1 MRVTDELSAY
11 GECRDSERT
20 EFSNLSSWRN
30 MNAQTRHQPKSEKEN
45 IMGLNKKSVDDI
57 NVQGKRVL
65 VRCDFNVPMKEGVI
79 TDENRLVA
87 ALPTIKKLI
96 ADGGKVILCSHMGKP
111 KGEPKPEL
119 SLAPVAARLSEL
131 LGQEVKFAAD
141 PEVVGPNAKAAVEAM
156 KDGDVILL
164 ENTRYRIEETKNQEA
179 FSKDLASLAEVFVND
194 AFGTAHRAHCSNVGV
209 TEYID
214 TCAVGYLMQK
224 EIDFLGN
231 AVENPVRPFVAI
243 LGGAK
248 VADKLNVISNLL
260 EKCDTLIIGGGM
272 AYTFMKAQGK
282 EVGNS
287 LVDDTKIDYC
297 LEMIK
302 KAEDLGKQLLLPI
315 DTTIA
320 ASFPNPIDGPI
331 EVCAVDADKIPADMQ
346 GLDIGPK
353 TAELYADA
361 VKNAKTVVW
370 NGPMGVFENP
380 TLAAGTIAVAKAL
393 ADTDAT
399 TIIGG
404 GDSAAAVNQLGFGD
418 KMSHISTGGG
428 ASLEFL
434 EGKELPGVAAA
445 DDK

>member
-1 MRVTDELSAY
+1 MGLASFLKR
-11 GECRDSERT
+11 R
-20 EFSNLSSWRN
+20 F
-30 MNAQTRHQPKSEKEN
+30 
-45 IMGLNKKSVDDI
+45 IMAGLNKLTVDDI
-57 NVQGKRVL
+57 DVKGKRVL
-65 VRCDFNVPMKEGVI
+65 CRCDFNVPLKNGVI

-96 ADGGKVILCSHMGKP
+96 ADGGKVILCSHLGKV
-111 KGEPKPEL
+111 KTEEDKP
-119 SLAPVAARLSEL
+119 SKTLAPVAKRLSEL

-141 PEVVGPNAKAAVEAM
+141 PEVVGANARAAVAEM

-164 ENTRYRIEETKNQEA
+164 ENTRYRAEETKNGDA
-179 FSKDLASLAEVFVND
+179 FSQDLASLADVFVND

-209 TEYID
+209 TKYINGPHV
-214 TCAVGYLMQK
+214 VGYLMQK
-224 EIDFLGN
+224 EIQFLGQ

-272 AYTFMKAQGK
+272 AFTFTKAQGY
-282 EVGNS
+282 EIGSS
-287 LVDDTKIDYC
+287 LCDETKLDYC
-297 LEMIK
+297 KEMIA
-302 KAEDLGKQLLLPI
+302 KAEQLGKKLLLPVDAVI
-315 DTTIA
+315 TDH
-320 ASFPNPIDGPI
+320 FPDPIDGPI
-331 EVCAVDADKIPADMQ
+331 DTEVVDIDKIPAGKM
-346 GLDIGPK
+346 GMDIGPK
-353 TAELYADA
+353 TAELYAEA
-361 VKNAKTVVW
+361 VKSAKTVVW

-380 TLAAGTIAVAKAL
+380 TLAAGTKAVAKAL

-404 GDSAAAVNQLGFGD
+404 GDSAAAVNQLGYGD

-445 DDK
+445 DDKN

>member
-1 MRVTDELSAY
+1 
-11 GECRDSERT
+11 
-20 EFSNLSSWRN
+20 
-30 MNAQTRHQPKSEKEN
+30 
-45 IMGLNKKSVDDI
+45 MGLNKKSVDDI
-57 NVQGKRVL
+57 NVKGLRVL
-65 VRCDFNVPMKEGVI
+65 CRCDFNVPLKDGKI

-96 ADGGKVILCSHMGKP
+96 ADGGKVILCSHLGKV
-111 KGEPKPEL
+111 KTEEDYTTKT
-119 SLAPVAARLSEL
+119 LAPVAARLSEL

-141 PEVVGPNAKAAVEAM
+141 REVVGPNARAAVEAM

-164 ENTRYRIEETKNQEA
+164 ENTRFRKEETKCGEE
-179 FSKDLASLAEVFVND
+179 FSKDLASICDVFVND

-209 TEYID
+209 ASLVD
-214 TCAVGYLMQK
+214 TAVVGYLMQK

-272 AYTFMKAQGK
+272 AYTFLKAQGYEIGK
-282 EVGNS
+282 S
-287 LVDDTKIDYC
+287 LVDDTKLDYC
-297 LEMIK
+297 KEMME
-302 KAEDLGKQLLLPI
+302 KAEKLGKKLLLPV
-315 DTTIA
+315 DSVTIA
-320 ASFPNPIDGPI
+320 EFPNPIDAPVET
-331 EVCAVDADKIPADMQ
+331 EVYGVADMPADRE
-346 GLDIGPK
+346 GCDIGPK
-353 TAELYADA
+353 TAQMYADA
-361 VKNAKTVVW
+361 VKTAKTVVW

-393 ADTDAT
+393 AETDAT

-404 GDSAAAVNQLGFGD
+404 GDSAAAVNQLGFAD

-434 EGKELPGVAAA
+434 EGKALPGVAAA

>member
-1 MRVTDELSAY
+1 
-11 GECRDSERT
+11 
-20 EFSNLSSWRN
+20 
-30 MNAQTRHQPKSEKEN
+30 
-45 IMGLNKKSVDDI
+45 MGLNKKSVDDI
-57 NVQGKRVL
+57 NVAGKKVL
-65 VRCDFNVPMKEGVI
+65 CRCDFNVPLKEGAI

-96 ADGGKVILCSHMGKP
+96 ADGGKVILCSHLGKP

-119 SLAPVAARLSEL
+119 SLAPVAKRLSEL

-141 PEVVGPNAKAAVEAM
+141 NEVVGANAKAAVEAM

-164 ENTRYRIEETKNQEA
+164 ENTRYRKEETKNGEE
-179 FSKDLASLAEVFVND
+179 FSKDLASLCDVFVND

-209 TEYID
+209 AQLVD
-214 TCAVGYLMQK
+214 TAVVGYLMQK

-231 AVENPVRPFVAI
+231 AVESPVRPFVAI

-248 VADKLNVISNLL
+248 VADKLNVIDNLL

-272 AYTFMKAQGK
+272 AYTFLKAQGN
-282 EVGNS
+282 EIGTS
-287 LVDDTKIDYC
+287 LVDDSKVDYC
-297 LEMIK
+297 KEMIA
-302 KAEDLGKQLLLPI
+302 KAEKLGKKLLLPV
-315 DTTIA
+315 DAVTIKE
-320 ASFPNPIDGPI
+320 FPNPL
-331 EVCAVDADKIPADMQ
+331 DAPVETEICDSNAMPADRQ
-346 GLDIGPK
+346 GCDIGPK
-353 TAELYADA
+353 TQAMFADA
-361 VKNAKTVVW
+361 VKSAKTVVW

-380 TLAAGTIAVAKAL
+380 TLAEGTIAVAKAL
-393 ADTDAT
+393 AETDAT

-404 GDSAAAVNQLGFGD
+404 GDSAAAVNTLGYGD

-445 DDK
+445 NDK

>member
-1 MRVTDELSAY
+1 
-11 GECRDSERT
+11 
-20 EFSNLSSWRN
+20 
-30 MNAQTRHQPKSEKEN
+30 
-45 IMGLNKKSVDDI
+45 MGLNKKSVDDI
-57 NVQGKRVL
+57 NVKGQRVL
-65 VRCDFNVPMKEGVI
+65 VRCDFNVPLKDGKI

-87 ALPTIKKLI
+87 ALPTIKKLV
-96 ADGGKVILCSHMGKP
+96 ADGGKIILCSHLGKP

-119 SLAPVAARLSEL
+119 SLAPVAVRLSEL
-131 LGQEVKFAAD
+131 LGQEVKFV
-141 PEVVGPNAKAAVEAM
+141 PSPVVVDDTVKAAVAEM
-156 KDGDVILL
+156 NDGDIILL
-164 ENTRYRIEETKNQEA
+164 ENTRYRAEETKNGEA
-179 FSKDLASLAEVFVND
+179 FSKDLASLADVFVND

-209 TEYID
+209 TQYVD
-214 TCAVGYLMQK
+214 TAVVGYLMQK
-224 EIDFLGN
+224 EIAFLGN
-231 AVENPVRPFVAI
+231 AVETPVRPFVAI

-272 AYTFMKAQGK
+272 AYTFLKAQGK
-282 EVGNS
+282 EIGKS

-297 LEMIK
+297 KEMME
-302 KAEDLGKQLLLPI
+302 KAEKLGKKLLLPV

-320 ASFPNPIDGPI
+320 AEFPNPIDAEI
-331 EVCAVDADKIPADMQ
+331 EVSVVSVDEIPADME
-346 GLDIGPK
+346 GMDIGPK

-361 VKNAKTVVW
+361 VKSAKTVVW

-380 TLAAGTIAVAKAL
+380 ILAKGTIAVAKAL
-393 ADTDAT
+393 AETDAT

-445 DDK
+445 NDK